1 MGGGGGELGKEK
13 DGKKQTLGL
22 LGMVAIGFFWV
33 SGGVYANE
41 PLVNSCPPGFVFDR
55 TAAFSLRRQI
65 RIRIGTLWRQGH
77 RVPQLGFQF
86 AG

>member
-1 MGGGGGELGKEK
+1 MGGGGGELGKET

-41 PLVNSCPPGFVFDR
+41 PLVNSCPPGFVFLGLVGWYVFR
-55 TAAFSLRRQI
+55 SRNSAANS
-65 RIRIGTLWRQGH
+65 
-77 RVPQLGFQF
+77 VC
-86 AG
+86 